1 MRKYPILA
9 FVICMIF
16 IVSILTASSESTI
29 VDSML
34 FQGEGTVLSLDKAI
48 DTALKGNASI
58 IKSEMALEQAEV
70 SYEKSKSETD
80 KIKEFY
86 NKIDKQEDSMDYMQ
100 NVTLPMMNIDL
111 MLESAQVNLDALK
124 TGQKSAVEQL
134 YFSLRQ
140 AEKQCEIQKENLEIS
155 KALYDKSKKKF
166 ELGLVAK
173 QEVLNGELNVLNAE
187 VGYNSA
193 LNSLTKL
200 KMSLNNMLGFDL
212 MNELVLKDELSY
224 KAFEVESIAKVINDA
239 FANSSSMKAL
249 DLTYKIE
256 ALKLEI
262 TGRQFPEGTYVYD
275 EQEIKVDKALKD
287 MENEQ
292 KSIELEVRENYLDVM
307 QKQDE
312 IRSGEKSVE
321 LAEEMFKLSQTTYDA
336 GLGLLTDVQGAQLSL
351 QQKKLALSKAILDYN
366 IAVMKFNDSIGV
378 E

>member
-1 MRKYPILA
+1 MRKIPVLT
-9 FVICMIF
+9 FVICL
-16 IVSILTASSESTI
+16 VLILSVFAASSESTI

-34 FQGEGTVLSLDKAI
+34 FQGEGTELTLENAINTVLKS
-48 DTALKGNASI
+48 NASI
-58 IKSEMALEQAEV
+58 IKNELALEQAKV
-70 SYEKSKSETD
+70 SYEKSKSE
-80 KIKEFY
+80 
-86 NKIDKQEDSMDYMQ
+86 IDKVKMKYDSINQSVNSMDYMN
-100 NVTLPMMNIDL
+100 NVTLPMMNAGL
-111 MLESAQVNLDALK
+111 MLESAQMNLDALR

>member
-224 KAFEVESIAKVINDA
+224 KAFEVDSIAKVINDA

-262 TGRQFPEGTYVYD
+262 TGRQFPEGTYAYD
-275 EQEIKVDKALKD
+275 EQEIKVDKASKD

-292 KSIELEVRENYLDVM
+292 KSIELKVRENYLDVM